1 MKTVIFNGSPRK
13 QGATAAVI
21 SYLRN
26 HLPGEI
32 IQADSYSADISPC
45 IDCRFCKMH
54 ATCSIPDGMQELYRH
69 ITEADVLV
77 IASPI
82 YFGQLTGSLL
92 SLASRFQYFWTN
104 PARITSKQRVGGIL
118 LTDGGMGV
126 CQDAFAMG
134 KRLLHLLGVQ
144 EIQTVFHSGTDR
156 PEKQNPIADPQ
167 TLQQIENFLH
177 FAHKMNR
184 NEHSE
189 SMDSET
195 KPRTVHTNRKE
206 KRNNP

>member
-13 QGATAAVI
+13 QGATAAVL

-32 IQADSYSADISPC
+32 IQTDSYSNGISPC
-45 IDCRFCKMH
+45 VDCRFCKTH
-54 ATCSIPDGMQELYRH
+54 ATCSISDGMQELYRH
-69 ITEADVLV
+69 INEADVLV

-104 PARITSKQRVGGIL
+104 PSRITSKQRVGGIL
-118 LTDGGMGV
+118 LTDGGMGI

-144 EIQTVFHSGTDR
+144 EIHTVFHSGTDR
-156 PEKQNPIADPQ
+156 PEKQDPLADPQ
-167 TLQQIENFLH
+167 TLRQIENFLH
-177 FAHKMNR
+177 FACKMNQ
-184 NEHSE
+184 NERSE
-189 SMDSET
+189 SIDSET
-195 KPRTVHTNRKE
+195 KPKDFPTNRKE
-206 KRNNP
+206 